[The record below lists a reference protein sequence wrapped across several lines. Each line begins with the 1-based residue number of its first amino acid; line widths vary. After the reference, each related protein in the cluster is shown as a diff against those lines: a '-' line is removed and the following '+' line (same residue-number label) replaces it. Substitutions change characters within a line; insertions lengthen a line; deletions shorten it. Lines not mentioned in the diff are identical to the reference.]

1 MRWLGCVALGVVLW
15 CVTPADA
22 LADKRVALVIGNGVY
37 TKAPRLPNPPRDA
50 HDVAAALKR
59 IDFDVIRGTD
69 LDRAGMQ
76 DAIVR
81 FARAAQSADVGLF
94 YYSGH
99 AMQFKGVNY
108 LGIALSLNPTPR
120 RGVHRFQTGRLHLN
134 PKRTNDVLPK
144 PDNLKSYRQWH
155 CLDGDGPARKSKR
168 GPHIFYN
175 GPWPFRQCGLFPLGQ
190 RHVPFALRK
199 LAPR

>member
-22 LADKRVALVIGNGVY
+22 LADKRVALVIGNGAY

-81 FARAAQSADVGLF
+81 FARAAQSADVGLL

-108 LGIALSLNPTPR
+108 LISNSHFGNLAMAAVVAGLFR
-120 RGVHRFQTGRLHLN
+120 RGFEA
-134 PKRTNDVLPK
+134 
-144 PDNLKSYRQWH
+144 
-155 CLDGDGPARKSKR
+155 DGSM
-168 GPHIFYN
+168 
-175 GPWPFRQCGLFPLGQ
+175 
-190 RHVPFALRK
+190 
-199 LAPR
+199 